1 MTGIDWKPTMMM
13 TDDELPR
20 WARDLKDR
28 IGARMT
34 SLVVLHFN
42 VADEVRLGDQFVPLP
57 TFLARWLAGN
67 ERTVTYDRSR
77 GLRFSDHDTEALF
90 RKVTGLIPEVEAAK
104 RSALTALG
112 EAVPPERQLPTHPTK
127 VLALLETAMRS
138 GCFSLRGGPALL
150 VLIAYA
156 ETLVPDAELS
166 SMSDDDRTNLVTLLR
181 WAADPE
187 ILRSAAVIVLTVGN
201 LADLHAQLRGPASRV
216 ETIEIPL
223 PTAGE
228 RVEYIEHL
236 RAENGF
242 TMEMTPGQL
251 AHATAGLSRL
261 HLRALCRRAAGRQVP
276 LTYAE
281 VTHRKREILKRELH
295 GMIEVVEPTLGLDG
309 IGGLEPVKAYLQRV
323 IQAIKD
329 GELKLVPRG
338 ITLMGPPGV
347 GKTALAEAL
356 ARECGFNCVKI
367 VNPRERWVGQSERNY
382 WQILQA
388 LRSMTPVVVLED
400 EADQSEQTRDEYSG
414 DSGVG
419 NRIRQMRFAFMGDP
433 TIQGQVLWIRIS
445 NRPDLLDNAEKRS
458 GRSSE
463 RIPLLIPDAHDKA
476 RIFEVIPRRHGFPCE
491 VSDFSSIVEQ
501 CERRYPGQ
509 ISGADIEEITLRAYR
524 RARWRGAEAIALDDY
539 RWTVED
545 FIPPQDRESI
555 QAQERAALALCSSRQ
570 FLPESR
576 PDLARAPESRGGGGA
591 A

>member
-1 MTGIDWKPTMMM
+1 
-13 TDDELPR
+13 
-20 WARDLKDR
+20 
-28 IGARMT
+28 
-34 SLVVLHFN
+34 
-42 VADEVRLGDQFVPLP
+42 
-57 TFLARWLAGN
+57 
-67 ERTVTYDRSR
+67 
-77 GLRFSDHDTEALF
+77 
-90 RKVTGLIPEVEAAK
+90 
-104 RSALTALG
+104 
-112 EAVPPERQLPTHPTK
+112 
-127 VLALLETAMRS
+127 
-138 GCFSLRGGPALL
+138 
-150 VLIAYA
+150 
-156 ETLVPDAELS
+156 
-166 SMSDDDRTNLVTLLR
+166 
-181 WAADPE
+181 
-187 ILRSAAVIVLTVGN
+187 
-201 LADLHAQLRGPASRV
+201 
-216 ETIEIPL
+216 
-223 PTAGE
+223 
-228 RVEYIEHL
+228 
-236 RAENGF
+236 
-242 TMEMTPGQL
+242 MEMTLGQL

-261 HLRALCRRAAGRQVP
+261 HLRALCRRSAGRQVP

-281 VTHRKREILKRELH
+281 VTQRKREILKRELY
-295 GMIEVVEPTLGLDG
+295 GMIEVVEPTLGLDV
-309 IGGLEPVKAYLQRV
+309 IGGLEAVKAYLQRV

-419 NRIRQMRFAFMGDP
+419 NRIRQMRFAFLGDP

-445 NRPDLLDNAEKRS
+445 NRPDLLDAAEKRS

-476 RIFEVIPRRHGFPCE
+476 RIFEVIPRRHGLPCE
-491 VSDFSSIVEQ
+491 VSDFSPIVEQ

-509 ISGADIEEITLRAYR
+509 ISGSDIEEITLRAYR
-524 RARWRGAEAIALDDY
+524 RARWRGAAAIALDDY
-539 RWTVED
+539 RWAVED

-555 QAQERAALALCSSRQ
+555 EAQERAALALCSSRQ
-570 FLPESR
+570 FLPVGR